1 MMLKL
6 LLKKQ
11 LLEIFQIYFYDAK
24 KNKARSKISTAIYFV
39 WFILFVFG
47 LLGGIFTFLA
57 VKLCTPLLTA
67 GIDWLYFALMGLIA
81 VLLGAFGSVF
91 NTYAGL
97 YLPKDN
103 DLLLSMPIPVSTLV
117 GARLFG
123 VYLMGLLYSVVVI
136 LPAIIVYWVI
146 AGVTLPVILGGL
158 LMTLLISVFVL
169 ILSCVL
175 GWMVAKISQKLK
187 HKSLITVLVSLAV
200 IGVYYFVYFKAQ
212 SLIQDLLA
220 NATVYGA
227 RIKGTAYPV
236 YLFGSIGVGDVRA
249 SVIVSVAVAVLFFM
263 MWVLLSRSFLKITT
277 STGKVIHRE
286 YREKHS
292 RQRSIDVA
300 LLGREISR
308 FTASP
313 NYMLNCGLGTFLM
326 PLCAI
331 AMLWKGGELFEML
344 DAMFA
349 ETEGSVLLLLCV
361 VLCGLAS
368 MNFMTAPSVSL
379 EGKSIWFLKS
389 LPVEPWR
396 IFRAKISMQLLLTG
410 LPLLLCVMC
419 TVTVYSMYSLQL
431 LMILL
436 FGGSYILLMALIG
449 LFLGVKMATL
459 TWTNEIMPIKQGGA
473 VIITLLCGF
482 VYMVLLFVGF
492 MLMPGWKLGFCRYMS
507 CFVGANLFLS
517 AYFYLWLRKK
527 GVARFSAL

>member
-1 MMLKL
+1 MLKL

-11 LLEIFQIYFYDAK
+11 LLEIFQVYFYDAK
-24 KNKARSKISTAIYFV
+24 KNKARSKTSTAMYFV
-39 WFILFVFG
+39 LFILLIFG

-57 VKLCTPLLTA
+57 VKLCTPLITA
-67 GIDWLYFALMGLIA
+67 GMDWLYFALMGLIA

-136 LPAIIVYWVI
+136 LPAIIVYWVM
-146 AGVTLPVILGGL
+146 AGVTLPVVLGGF

-169 ILSCVL
+169 IISCVL

-200 IGVYYFVYFKAQ
+200 IGIYYFVYFKAQ
-212 SLIQDLLA
+212 SLIQNLLA
-220 NATVYGA
+220 NAAVYGA
-227 RIKGTAYPV
+227 RIKGAAYPV

-249 SVIVSVAVAVLFFM
+249 SVIVSAAVAVSFFL
-263 MWVLLSRSFLKITT
+263 MWVLLSRSFLQIAT
-277 STGKVIHRE
+277 STGKVVHRE
-286 YREKHS
+286 YRETHIRK
-292 RQRSIDVA
+292 RSIDAA
-300 LLGREISR
+300 LLGREFSR

-326 PLCAI
+326 PLGAI
-331 AMLWKGGELFEML
+331 AVLWKGGELFEML

-349 ETEGSVLLLLCV
+349 ETEGSVTLLLCV
-361 VLCGLAS
+361 VLCGLVS

-379 EGKSIWFLKS
+379 EGKSLWLLQS
-389 LPVEPWR
+389 LPVETWR
-396 IFRAKISMQLLLTG
+396 IFRAKIRMQLLLTG
-410 LPLLLCVMC
+410 LPLLLCIVCME
-419 TVTVYSMYSLQL
+419 VVYPIHSTQL
-431 LMILL
+431 LILLLFAGSYVLFMALVGLL
-436 FGGSYILLMALIG
+436 FGI
-449 LFLGVKMATL
+449 KMPTL

-482 VYMVLLFVGF
+482 VYMIVLFAGF
-492 MLMPGWKLGFCRYMS
+492 MLLPGWRLGFGIYMS
-507 CFVGANLFLS
+507 CFVSANLLLS
-517 AYFYLWLRKK
+517 VYCYLWLRKK

>member
-1 MMLKL
+1 MLKL

-11 LLEIFQIYFYDAK
+11 LLEIFQVYFYDAK
-24 KNKARSKISTAIYFV
+24 KNKTRSKTSTVIYFV
-39 WFILFVFG
+39 WFILLVFG

-57 VKLCTPLLTA
+57 VKLCTPLITA
-67 GIDWLYFALMGLIA
+67 GMDWMYFALMGLIA

-136 LPAIIVYWVI
+136 LPAIIVYWGM
-146 AGVTLPVILGGL
+146 AGVTLSVVLGGL

-169 ILSCVL
+169 IISCML
-175 GWMVAKISQKLK
+175 GWLVAKISQKLK

-200 IGVYYFVYFKAQ
+200 IGIYYFVYFKAQ
-212 SLIQDLLA
+212 SLIQNLLA

-227 RIKGTAYPV
+227 RIKGAAYPM
-236 YLFGSIGVGDVRA
+236 YLFGCIGIGDVRA
-249 SVIVSVAVAVLFFM
+249 SVIVSAAVAVLFFL
-263 MWVLLSRSFLKITT
+263 MWVLLSRSFLQIAT
-277 STGKVIHRE
+277 STGKVIHKE

-292 RQRSIDVA
+292 RQRSIDAA
-300 LLGREISR
+300 LLGREFSR

-313 NYMLNCGLGTFLM
+313 NYMLNCGL
-326 PLCAI
+326 
-331 AMLWKGGELFEML
+331 
-344 DAMFA
+344 
-349 ETEGSVLLLLCV
+349 V
-361 VLCGLAS
+361 S
-368 MNFMTAPSVSL
+368 MNFMTSPSVSL
-379 EGKSIWFLKS
+379 EGKSLWLLQS

-396 IFRAKISMQLLLTG
+396 IFKAKIRMQLLLTG
-410 LPLLLCVMC
+410 LPLLLCIGC
-419 TVTVYSMYSLQL
+419 TETVYSICWLQL

-436 FGGSYILLMALIG
+436 FGSSYVLLMALVG
-449 LFLGVKMATL
+449 LFLGIKMPTL

-482 VYMVLLFVGF
+482 VYTILLFVGF
-492 MLMPGWKLGFCRYMS
+492 MLLPGWILGFCRYMV
-507 CFVGANLFLS
+507 CFVAANLFLS
-517 AYFYLWLRKK
+517 VLSYLWLRKK

>member
-1 MMLKL
+1 MLKL

-11 LLEIFQIYFYDAK
+11 LLEIFQVYFYDAK
-24 KNKARSKISTAIYFV
+24 KNKARSKVSTAMNFA
-39 WFILFVFG
+39 LFTLLVFG

-57 VKLCTPLLTA
+57 VKLCTPLITV
-67 GIDWLYFALMGLIA
+67 GMDWMYFALMGLIA

-103 DLLLSMPIPVSTLV
+103 DLLLSMPISVSTLV

-146 AGVTLPVILGGL
+146 AGVTMPVILGGL

-169 ILSCVL
+169 IISCVL
-175 GWMVAKISQKLK
+175 GWLVAKISQKLK

-200 IGVYYFVYFKAQ
+200 IGVYYFIYFKAQ
-212 SLIQDLLA
+212 SMIQNLLA
-220 NATVYGA
+220 NAAVYGT
-227 RIKGTAYPV
+227 RIKGAAYPV
-236 YLFGSIGVGDVRA
+236 YLFGKVGVGNFRA
-249 SVIVSVAVAVLFFM
+249 SVIVSAAVAVLFCL
-263 MWVLLSRSFLKITT
+263 MWVLLSRSFLQIAT

-286 YREKHS
+286 YRETHS
-292 RQRSIDVA
+292 RKRSIDAA
-300 LLGREISR
+300 LLGREFSR

-326 PLCAI
+326 PICAI
-331 AMLWKGGELFEML
+331 AVLWKGGELFEML

-349 ETEGSVLLLLCV
+349 ETEGSVTLLLCV
-361 VLCGLAS
+361 VLCGLVS

-379 EGKSIWFLKS
+379 EGKSLWLMQS

-396 IFRAKISMQLLLTG
+396 IFRAKIRMQLLLTG
-410 LPLLLCVMC
+410 LPLLLCIVC
-419 TVTVYSMYSLQL
+419 IVVAYPIHSTQL
-431 LMILL
+431 LMLLL
-436 FGGSYILLMALIG
+436 FAGSYVLFMALVG
-449 LFLGVKMATL
+449 LFLGVKMPTL
-459 TWTNEIMPIKQGGA
+459 TWTNEIVLIKQGA
-473 VIITLLCGF
+473 PVMITLFGGF
-482 VYMVLLFVGF
+482 GYMVLLFVGF
-492 MLMPGWKLGFCRYMS
+492 MLLPGWRLGFCRYMI
-507 CFVGANLFLS
+507 CFVAVNLFLS
-517 AYFYLWLRKK
+517 ILSCLWLRKK

>member
-1 MMLKL
+1 MLKL

-11 LLEIFQIYFYDAK
+11 LLEIFQVYFYDAK
-24 KNKARSKISTAIYFV
+24 KNKARSRTSTVMYFV
-39 WFILFVFG
+39 WFILLVFG

-57 VKLCTPLLTA
+57 VKLCTPLITA
-67 GIDWLYFALMGLIA
+67 GMDWMYFALMGLIA
-81 VLLGAFGSVF
+81 MLLGAFGSVF

-136 LPAIIVYWVI
+136 LPAIIVYWGI
-146 AGVTLPVILGGL
+146 AGVTLPVVLGGF
-158 LMTLLISVFVL
+158 LMILLISVFVL
-169 ILSCVL
+169 IISCVL

-200 IGVYYFVYFKAQ
+200 IGIYYFVYFKAQ
-212 SLIQDLLA
+212 SLIQNLLA
-220 NATVYGA
+220 NAAVYGA
-227 RIKGTAYPV
+227 RIKGAVYPV
-236 YLFGSIGVGDVRA
+236 YLFGCIGIGDVRA
-249 SVIVSVAVAVLFFM
+249 SVIVSAAVAVLFFL
-263 MWVLLSRSFLKITT
+263 MWVLLSRSFLQIAT

-292 RQRSIDVA
+292 RQRSIDAA
-300 LLGREISR
+300 LLGREFSR

-331 AMLWKGGELFEML
+331 AVLWKGGELFEML

-349 ETEGSVLLLLCV
+349 ETEGRVMLLLCV
-361 VLCGLAS
+361 VLCGLVS

-379 EGKSIWFLKS
+379 EGKSLWLLQS
-389 LPVEPWR
+389 LPVETWR
-396 IFRAKISMQLLLTG
+396 IFRAKIRMQLLLTG
-410 LPLLLCVMC
+410 LPLLLCIVCME
-419 TVTVYSMYSLQL
+419 VVYPIHSTQL
-431 LMILL
+431 LILLLFAGSYVLFMALVGLL
-436 FGGSYILLMALIG
+436 FGI
-449 LFLGVKMATL
+449 KMPTL

-482 VYMVLLFVGF
+482 IYMIVLFAGF
-492 MLMPGWKLGFCRYMS
+492 MLLPGWRLGFGRYMS
-507 CFVGANLFLS
+507 CFVSANLLLS
-517 AYFYLWLRKK
+517 VYCYLWLRKK
-527 GVARFSAL
+527 GVACFSAL

>member
-1 MMLKL
+1 MLKL

-11 LLEIFQIYFYDAK
+11 LLEIFQVYFYDAK

-39 WFILFVFG
+39 WFILLVFG

-67 GIDWLYFALMGLIA
+67 GIDWMYFALMGLIA

-103 DLLLSMPIPVSTLV
+103 DLLLSMPISVSTLV

-136 LPAIIVYWVI
+136 LPAIIVYWVM
-146 AGVTLPVILGGL
+146 AGVTLPMVMGGF
-158 LMTLLISVFVL
+158 LMILLISVFVL
-169 ILSCVL
+169 IISCVL
-175 GWMVAKISQKLK
+175 GWLVAKISQKLK
-187 HKSLITVLVSLAV
+187 HKSLITVLVSLVV

-212 SLIQDLLA
+212 ILIQDLLA

-236 YLFGSIGVGDVRA
+236 YLFGSIGVGDISA
-249 SVIVSVAVAVLFFM
+249 SVIVSAAVAVLFFL
-263 MWVLLSRSFLKITT
+263 MWVLLSHSFLQIAT

-292 RQRSIDVA
+292 RQRSIDAA

-331 AMLWKGGELFEML
+331 AVLWKGSELFEML

-361 VLCGLAS
+361 VFCGLVS
-368 MNFMTAPSVSL
+368 MNFMTAPSISL
-379 EGKSIWFLKS
+379 EGKSIWLLQS

-396 IFRAKISMQLLLTG
+396 IFKAKIRMQLLLTG
-410 LPLLLCVMC
+410 IPLLLCIGC
-419 TVTVYSMYSLQL
+419 TEAVYSMYWLQL

-436 FGGSYILLMALIG
+436 FGGSYVLLMALVG
-449 LFLGVKMATL
+449 LFLGIKMPIL

-482 VYMVLLFVGF
+482 VYMILLFVGF
-492 MLMPGWKLGFCRYMS
+492 MLLPGWRLGFCRYIS
-507 CFVGANLFLS
+507 CFVGGNLFLS
-517 AYFYLWLRKK
+517 IYFYLWLRKK

>member
-1 MMLKL
+1 MLKL

-436 FGGSYILLMALIG
+436 FGGSYVWLMALLG
-449 LFLGVKMATL
+449 LFLGVKMPTL

-507 CFVGANLFLS
+507 CFVSTNSFLS
-517 AYFYLWLRKK
+517 GWVYLWLRKK
-527 GVARFSAL
+527 GTTCFSAL